1 MSTHDA
7 SSADGSQDV
16 SLDLVLRPLGSALLG
31 GSVAVIFLIG
41 AVMAWGEGVTF
52 VAVLVTAAMALVV
65 LLVRPFVRLTL
76 GGITIHNPFR
86 RTVVPWTAYE
96 DVSAQWNLVVYAGPL
111 AVKAWAI
118 AAKVRRR
125 GGSGVLAAFS
135 SGALKERLADPGP
148 PAPVHRP
155 GSLPTTAGPAAVL
168 VENLHV
174 EWQEL
179 VRDGL
184 LDPDPLAP
192 VTRRWDPLD
201 IALVGVPLVVALVSR
216 LG

>member
-1 MSTHDA
+1 M
-7 SSADGSQDV
+7 
-16 SLDLVLRPLGSALLG
+16 GSAVLG
-31 GSVAVIFLIG
+31 GFVALMFLAG
-41 AVMAWGEGVTF
+41 AAMAWGEGLGF
-52 VAVLVTAAMALVV
+52 VAFLVAAAMALVV

-76 GGITIHNPFR
+76 DGITIHNPFR

-111 AVKAWAI
+111 AIKAWAI
-118 AAKVRRR
+118 AAKIRRR
-125 GGSGVLAAFS
+125 SGSGVLAAFS

-168 VENLHV
+168 VEQLHS
-174 EWQEL
+174 EWQDL
-179 VRDGL
+179 VRDGV
-184 LDPDPLAP
+184 LAP
-192 VTRRWDPLD
+192 DHTAAVTRRWDLLD
-201 IALVGVPLVVALVSR
+201 IALVGVPLLVAIVSR

>member
-1 MSTHDA
+1 MSTHAASSPDA
-7 SSADGSQDV
+7 SSDA
-16 SLDLVLRPLGSALLG
+16 SLDLVLRPVSSALLG
-31 GSVAVIFLIG
+31 GFVAAMFLVG
-41 AVMAWGEGVTF
+41 AAMSLGEGLTF
-52 VAVLVTAAMALVV
+52 PASLVAAAMAIVV

-76 GGITIHNPFR
+76 DGITIHNPFR

-125 GGSGVLAAFS
+125 AGSGVLAAFS

-155 GSLPTTAGPAAVL
+155 GSLPTTAGPAAIL
-168 VENLHV
+168 VENVHG

-179 VRDGL
+179 VRDGVVE
-184 LDPDPLAP
+184 PDPLAP

-216 LG
+216 F